1 MGSREAVDAVT
12 GPAPVSRLDVERWSG
27 GDSERLVDE
36 LADEHP
42 VTFRYSGIAHVVMLA
57 TPRDLRELA
66 IGFTLSEGIVSDPGE
81 IRSVEVLECEGA
93 LEVHLEIAARRFADL
108 LQRRRHL
115 SSRGGCG
122 LCGTE
127 SLEHAIRTP
136 QRLPVGLALSSR
148 QIQSALA
155 ELPRHQPLNA
165 RTGAVHA
172 AAWVLPSEGLQ
183 LVMEDVGRHNALD
196 KLIGALVERAEALS
210 RGYLIMT
217 SRASYEIV
225 QKAATVGISA
235 IVSVSAPTAFA
246 VRAARDCGLTLIGFA
261 RPGRHVVY
269 AHCDRLGP

>member
-1 MGSREAVDAVT
+1 MEQRDAVDAVT
-12 GPAPVSRLDVERWSG
+12 APAPVARLDVERWSG
-27 GDSERLVDE
+27 GEPECLVDE

-66 IGFTLSEGIVSDPGE
+66 IGFTLTEGIVSDLRE
-81 IRSVEVLECEGA
+81 IRSVDVLERDGS

-115 SSRGGCG
+115 SNRGGCG
-122 LCGTE
+122 LCGNE
-127 SLEHAIRTP
+127 SVEHAIRTP
-136 QRLPVGLALSSR
+136 QPLPDGLALSSR

-155 ELPRHQPLNA
+155 ELPRHQLLNA

-172 AAWVLPSEGLQ
+172 AAWVCPTEGVQ

-196 KLIGALVERAEALS
+196 KLIGALVGRAEALS

-269 AHCDRLGP
+269 AHGGRLGP